1 MEKKGLDRANVGMSQ
16 NAGPSKVNDI
26 EYEGAST
33 ESLSDADIRA
43 PMDFD
48 DLHPPSPK
56 VPKGGIIKCSKVLN
70 ASTILKINEEDSS
83 SDIDMRLSGKVCS
96 GLAAGHV
103 SSANELSGV

>member
-1 MEKKGLDRANVGMSQ
+1 MEKKGVDRANVGMSQ
-16 NAGPSKVNDI
+16 KAGTSKVNDI

-56 VPKGGIIKCSKVLN
+56 VPKGGIIKTPWMLVQPIFMEQK
-70 ASTILKINEEDSS
+70 TIATRNPWSF
-83 SDIDMRLSGKVCS
+83 
-96 GLAAGHV
+96 
-103 SSANELSGV
+103 SGVRLYMLYTCVQPSLHSLRCVL